1 MGGEDPGRQVTWADH
16 LARGIERMLDALLAL
31 MLFVMVVAISYQ
43 IFGRYVLGR
52 APSWGEELARY
63 LMVWVTMLGSAAE
76 LRGGGHITVTTLAD
90 SLGPK
95 GLRILLAVRDVALVA
110 TCGLLV
116 NAGINI
122 AMLLHRQASPA
133 FEIPMSIPYAAQPVG
148 FTLILILVGLAR
160 LAGRPARVMAGEQ
173 I

>member
-1 MGGEDPGRQVTWADH
+1 MNAASRIAQ
-16 LARGIERMLDALLAL
+16 GIERVLDVLLAV
-31 MLFVMVVAISYQ
+31 MLLIMVVAISYQ

-76 LRGGGHITVTTLAD
+76 LRKGGHITVTTLAD
-90 SLGPK
+90 ILGPK
-95 GLRILLAVRDVALVA
+95 GRRILLAVRDVALVA

-116 NAGINI
+116 NAGIDL
-122 AMLLHRQASPA
+122 AALLHRQASPA

-148 FTLILILVGLAR
+148 FALILILVALAR
-160 LAGRPARVMAGEQ
+160 LAGRPASVSAGEP

>member
-1 MGGEDPGRQVTWADH
+1 VNAASRIAQ
-16 LARGIERMLDALLAL
+16 GIERVLDVLLAV
-31 MLFVMVVAISYQ
+31 MLLIMVVAISYQ

-76 LRGGGHITVTTLAD
+76 LRKGGHITVTTLAD
-90 SLGPK
+90 MLGPK

-116 NAGINI
+116 NAGIDL
-122 AMLLHRQASPA
+122 ATLLHRQASPA

-148 FTLILILVGLAR
+148 FALILILVALAR
-160 LAGRPARVMAGEQ
+160 LAGRPARVMAGEP

>member
-1 MGGEDPGRQVTWADH
+1 MNKAER
-16 LARGIERMLDALLAL
+16 LAQGIERLLDALLAI
-31 MLFVMVVAISYQ
+31 MLFIMVVAISYQ

-76 LRGGGHITVTTLAD
+76 LRKGGHITVTTLPD
-90 SLGPK
+90 MLGPK
-95 GLRILLAVRDVALVA
+95 GKRILLAVRDVAVVA
-110 TCGLLV
+110 TCGLLI
-116 NAGINI
+116 NAGIDL
-122 AMLLHRQASPA
+122 AMLLHRQSSPA

-148 FTLILILVGLAR
+148 FALVLLLVALAR
-160 LAGRPARVMAGEQ
+160 LAGRPPQVSAGEA

>member
-1 MGGEDPGRQVTWADH
+1 MGRQNPSGQVTKAER
-16 LARGIERMLDALLAL
+16 LAQGIERALDALLAI
-31 MLFVMVVAISYQ
+31 MLFIMVVAISYQ

-76 LRGGGHITVTTLAD
+76 LRKGGHITVTTLPD
-90 SLGPK
+90 MLGPK
-95 GLRILLAVRDVALVA
+95 GRRILLAVRDVAVVA
-110 TCGLLV
+110 TCGLLI
-116 NAGINI
+116 NAGIDL
-122 AMLLHRQASPA
+122 AMLLHRQSSPA

-148 FTLILILVGLAR
+148 FALILLLVALAR
-160 LAGRPARVMAGEQ
+160 LGGRPPQVSPGEA

>member
-1 MGGEDPGRQVTWADH
+1 MGPEDPSRQVSLADRV
-16 LARGIERMLDALLAL
+16 AQGIEQLLDALLAI
-31 MLFVMVVAISYQ
+31 MLFIMVVAISYQ

-76 LRGGGHITVTTLAD
+76 LRKGGHITVTTLAD
-90 SLGPK
+90 MLGPK
-95 GLRILLAVRDVALVA
+95 GRRILLAVRDVALVA
-110 TCGLLV
+110 TCGLLI
-116 NAGINI
+116 NAGIDL
-122 AMLLHRQASPA
+122 AMLLHRQSSPA

-148 FTLILILVGLAR
+148 FALILLLVALAR
-160 LAGRPARVMAGEQ
+160 LAGRPPQVSAGEA